1 MKNVLPAPLLGAL
14 AAVSLMVFDL
24 FQPTLPAITTYFNTT
39 HALAQLTL
47 SLYLLFLG
55 VGQFL
60 WGPIVDSFGRR
71 KPYLFSMIVFF
82 AATTA
87 CIFAPSIEVLI
98 VSRIV
103 QSLTAS
109 IASVIALSSTRD
121 TEDSIFRAKQMSLIS
136 MTIALSPIFS
146 PIIGAFLFN
155 HFGWQSNFVF
165 MLVAVGLITVYGL
178 FKIKESPHFNKE
190 NKKSFTQ
197 FLAAYKEVL
206 TTKVFWIGSMILMFS
221 FSCSI
226 IFVINASFILI
237 TQFQLSPTEFAF
249 AFGFFGLFIIIG
261 NYLGIYLREIFSLVF
276 NVYFGCILIIL
287 GAVIMS
293 MIYMFWGKHLFGLL
307 PMVVIVTGVSII
319 LPAVQT
325 KALEP
330 FTKTAATASSV
341 LNTIR
346 TIGASLLG
354 GVVGVYLDR
363 SFLLFP
369 LSILFC
375 GLCILAIYLFAIPAH
390 AKVKKRTD

>member
-1 MKNVLPAPLLGAL
+1 MKNTLPAPLLGAL

-24 FQPTLPAITTYFNTT
+24 FQPTLPAITSYFNTT
-39 HALAQLTL
+39 HALAQMTL

-71 KPYLFSMIVFF
+71 KPYMISMLVFF
-82 AATTA
+82 VATLC
-87 CIFAPSIEVLI
+87 CIYAPSIEVLI
-98 VSRIV
+98 ISRIF

-121 TEDSIFRAKQMSLIS
+121 AEDPIFRARQMSIIS
-136 MTIALSPIFS
+136 MTVALSPIFS

-165 MLVAVGLITVYGL
+165 MLVAVGLFSIYGL
-178 FKIKESPHFNKE
+178 IKITESPHFNE
-190 NKKSFTQ
+190 AHKKSFSQ
-197 FLAAYKEVL
+197 FIAAYKEVL
-206 TTKVFWIGSMILMFS
+206 TTQVFWVGSMILMFA

-226 IFVINASFILI
+226 IFVINASYILI
-237 TQFQLSPTEFAF
+237 TQFQLTPSQFAY

-261 NYLGIYLREIFSLVF
+261 NYLGIYLRELFSLVF
-276 NVYFGCILIIL
+276 NIYFGCLLILAGSLAMTLIFYI
-287 GAVIMS
+287 
-293 MIYMFWGKHLFGLL
+293 WGMYLPGLI
-307 PMVVIVTGVSII
+307 PMVVVVTGVSII

-325 KALEP
+325 RVLEP
-330 FTKTAATASSV
+330 FTKTSATASSV

-354 GVVGVYLDR
+354 GAVGIYMDR
-363 SFLLFP
+363 WFLLFP

-375 GLCILAIYLFAIPAH
+375 GACISLIYFFAIPSH
-390 AKVKKRTD
+390 IRVNKRR